1 MIYTYIINPLLK
13 HLIFQSTGR
22 LHKNHEATY
31 QGPVSQRFVSATDSL
46 DLYFNTGST
55 NS

>member
-31 QGPVSQRFVSATDSL
+31 LIHKRLISGLHHTHPLLNHTHTSMI
-46 DLYFNTGST
+46 
-55 NS
+55 